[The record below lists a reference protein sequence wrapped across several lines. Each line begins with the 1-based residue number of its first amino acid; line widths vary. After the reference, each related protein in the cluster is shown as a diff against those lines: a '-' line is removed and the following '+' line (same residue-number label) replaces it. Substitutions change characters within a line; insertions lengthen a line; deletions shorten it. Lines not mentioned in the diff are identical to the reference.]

1 MPDDSEHEQ
10 AQQRIALLYADHLAD
25 HKFLEDV
32 AVNRGYL
39 LRVFDQMDKALEWL
53 TSKEENT

>member
-1 MPDDSEHEQ
+1 M
-10 AQQRIALLYADHLAD
+10 LYADHLAD